1 MLLLL
6 VKLKLLVACLTDA
19 SPEACDDANEAPPAG
34 DAATPV
40 DRKPLT
46 AVTTAELFVQRREK
60 IAELK
65 QRIAAACSA
74 ICENPEENV
83 SHV

>member
-1 MLLLL
+1 M
-6 VKLKLLVACLTDA
+6 LVAGFTDA
-19 SPEACDDANEAPPAG
+19 PPEAGNDASEATPAG
-34 DAATPV
+34 DATTPV